1 MNPKTLCAV
10 TAIATLAGCATVP
23 VGPSV
28 AVMPAPNKPFE
39 VFQADNA
46 LCKDYAR
53 QQLGVE
59 PGAVTQEQVASG
71 AVAGALIG
79 ATAGAVLGGG
89 HSDAVAAGAGM
100 GALAGT
106 AAGAGQ
112 ADYSRMSL
120 QRRYDISYQQC
131 MYAKGNQVPGYPM
144 PRYLPP
150 PRPR

>member
-1 MNPKTLCAV
+1 MKLKTLCAL
-10 TAIATLAGCATVP
+10 TTIAALTGCASVP

-28 AVMPAPNKPFE
+28 AVMPAPGKPFE

-53 QQLGVE
+53 QQLGIE
-59 PGAVTQEQVASG
+59 PDAVAQEQVASG

-89 HSDAVAAGAGM
+89 HSDAVAAGAGV
-100 GALAGT
+100 GVLAGT
-106 AAGAGQ
+106 AAGAGE
-112 ADYSRMSL
+112 AGYSRMSL
-120 QRRYDISYQQC
+120 QRRYDISFQQC